1 MKLTIK
7 EIAKLA
13 GVSSTTVS
21 QILNQKGER
30 FSEKTKQKVMKVIEE
45 NDYKPDFFA
54 QNLIT
59 KKSNTIGMIVPDV
72 SDFFFSKIVEGVEQY
87 FASSEYMILLCN
99 SGHEKEK
106 EQKLIEELVHRSVD
120 GIIMATP
127 NDVDHKNFSLYQREK
142 PIPLVLI
149 DRGKNKRKQGN
160 IIVREYE
167 GAYRAIEWL
176 IQSGHRQIAMIRE
189 KENYYRLP
197 ERTLAYLDCLEAY
210 QLSCDTNRIVEADLT
225 MNGGYEA
232 TQKLLDTT
240 HFTALFC
247 GNDAMAVG
255 AYRAIG
261 DAGLKIPEDVSVIGF
276 DGLSLTSFLVPSL
289 TTIEQ
294 PTFEI
299 GMCAAQ
305 FLEKKIEC
313 PKEPIANRSFA
324 TKFIVRESTQIID
337 IQNLKC

>member
-13 GVSSTTVS
+13 GVSPTTVS

-30 FSEKTKQKVMKVIEE
+30 FSEKTRQKVLQVIEE

-72 SDFFFSKIVEGVEQY
+72 ADFFFSKIVEGVEYY
-87 FASSEYMILLCN
+87 FASSDYMILLCN
-99 SGHEKEK
+99 SNHDKEK
-106 EQKLIEELVHRSVD
+106 EQKLINELVHRSVD

-127 NDVDHKNFSLYQREK
+127 NQISSENFSLRQGGK
-142 PIPLVLI
+142 KIPIVLI
-149 DRGKNKRKQGN
+149 DRGKNERDQGKL
-160 IIVREYE
+160 IVREYE
-167 GAYRAIEWL
+167 GAYQAVEWL
-176 IQSGHRQIAMIRE
+176 IQAGHRQIAMIRE
-189 KENYYRLP
+189 RENYYHLP
-197 ERTLAYLDCLEAY
+197 ERTLAYLDCLEAH
-210 QLSCDTNRIVEADLT
+210 QLSYDQNRIAEADLT
-225 MNGGYEA
+225 MEGGYEA
-232 TQKLLDTT
+232 TKKLLEQST
-240 HFTALFC
+240 FTALFC

-261 DAGLKIPEDVSVIGF
+261 DAGLKVSEDISVIGF

-294 PTFEI
+294 PTFDI
-299 GMCAAQ
+299 GMAAAR
-305 FLEKKIEC
+305 FLEKAMEFPTEKI
-313 PKEPIANRSFA
+313 PNQFFD
-324 TKFIVRESTQIID
+324 TKFILRESTRLID
-337 IQNLKC
+337 NQKLKC